1 MLALAAVAITFL
13 DVSAWKHVPV
23 REVWIPAFRAT
34 VVNASGIDWAEARL
48 RVRSHCADGEAAYE
62 VKARN
67 LLVGEQRV
75 EAVIYDGITRQ
86 IGLRWSLRKWSF
98 LEGRQFR
105 RISGLPSCS
114 SASGWRMPR
123 ATSART
129 WRGSSTTA
137 GAAIPISK
145 PSGSTGATA
154 ARRSGS
160 IRLRTMILYCFRVR
174 PGEMGIAGFL
184 LNRDAQSEGPLTRF
198 LRFFEIPPG
207 KEAWLGVFEI
217 TQGPGQMVSVTIDG
231 KPEMVERLQALRQ
244 RAVVAA
250 AARRPRTFSV
260 LTMSK

>member
-23 REVWIPAFRAT
+23 REVWIPALRAT
-34 VVNASGIDWAEARL
+34 VVNASGVDWAEASL
-48 RVRSHCADGEAAYE
+48 RIRSHCADGEAAYE
-62 VKARN
+62 VKIRN
-67 LLVGEQRV
+67 LLVGEQKL

-86 IGLRWSLRKWSF
+86 SACVGASEVEFLGGTPIPEDQRPAFVILGFRLEDAAGNVSAH
-98 LEGRQFR
+98 LEGIIEHR
-105 RISGLPSCS
+105 
-114 SASGWRMPR
+114 
-123 ATSART
+123 
-129 WRGSSTTA
+129 
-137 GAAIPISK
+137 
-145 PSGSTGATA
+145 
-154 ARRSGS
+154 RRSDTDLETE
-160 IRLRTMILYCFRVR
+160 RLYWEDGGQKIHLNPAPDYDLYCFRVR

-217 TQGPGQMVSVTIDG
+217 KQGPGRLVSVTIDG

-250 AARRPRTFSV
+250 AARRPRTSSI
-260 LTMSK
+260 LTVAK